1 MAKYRVPC
9 TWQMVGDYIVEAN
22 SIEEAKEKTYYLPLS
37 EAQNV
42 EYLDG
47 SHEPDIDE
55 CIEIIEE

>member
-1 MAKYRVPC
+1 
-9 TWQMVGDYIVEAN
+9 MVGDYIVEAN
-22 SIEEAKEKTYYLPLS
+22 SIEEAKEKTYDLPLS

-42 EYLDG
+42 EYLVG